1 MQFNILNKNLELVG
15 VMDCFKSAIW
25 APRYYDVGDFEL
37 YVSAS
42 SESLELLQMD
52 YYVTREDDEMV
63 CIIEKPNIVT
73 DDDGGKFLICTG
85 RSIQNLLSRRIVWQQ
100 TNLNGTV
107 EDCIRRLINE
117 NVITPEISDR
127 RIPGFILGP
136 VQGFTERMEMQVTG
150 DNLLEVVTKLCKTYG
165 YGFKITLD
173 EKRQFVFQLYKGT
186 DRSYNQTENPYVI
199 FSPDFDNLL
208 TVDYSA
214 DKSNYKNVALVA
226 GEGEG
231 TARKTAIVGDAS
243 GIRRYEYFVDARDLS
258 TNNGEISEDTY
269 NVQLTERGI
278 ENLSTLGIQELFSG
292 SIAPDVNY
300 AYKQDYNLGDV
311 VQIENEFGISAA
323 PRIIEIIEC
332 EDDNG
337 YSLTPTFDSQ
347 EVGE

>member
-1 MQFNILNKNLELVG
+1 MQFDILNKNLEWVG

-25 APRYYDVGDFEL
+25 TPRYYDVGDFEL

-42 SESLELLQMD
+42 KESLDLLQMD
-52 YYVTREDDEMV
+52 YYISRDDDDMICV
-63 CIIEKPNIVT
+63 IEKPNIVT

-85 RSIQNLLSRRIVWQQ
+85 RSIQNLLSRRIIWQQ

-107 EDCIRRLINE
+107 EDCIRRLIDE
-117 NVITPEISDR
+117 NIINPEIPER
-127 RIPGFILGP
+127 RIPGFIMAP
-136 VQGFTERMEMQVTG
+136 KQGYAEHMEMQVTG
-150 DNLLEVVTKLCKTYG
+150 DNLLDVVTKLCKAYG
-165 YGFKITLD
+165 YGFKVTLD
-173 EKRQFVFQLYKGT
+173 NNKQFVFQLYRGT
-186 DRSYNQTENPYVI
+186 DRSYNQAENPYVI

-243 GIRRYEYFVDARDLS
+243 GLKRYEYFVDARDLS

-269 NVQLTERGI
+269 YVQLTERGI

-300 AYKQDYNLGDV
+300 EYKLDYNLGDV

-332 EDDNG
+332 EDYNG

-347 EVGE
+347 EVA